1 MIKDYWKKSSREEMT
16 VSFDASNLVAS
27 GDTISAA
34 DVLVLDQSGADV
46 SDTLAPDA
54 AGIDGLIVTQKIEAG
69 TAGQNYLAVLQL
81 TTAAG
86 DELEDTLN
94 IRIRDDAAEIYNSD
108 RGTLG
113 EYKRLMGITNDDLDD
128 QLNILIPA
136 AEDFVVEY
144 TNNDFKVAGVSYQ
157 SNTIAFVESD
167 PPTITDTEEQF
178 LEEFFPSDTRI
189 VVECSL
195 NNNRHFYCTTAAA
208 GTLTLET
215 GEDVIAEAAGDSFI
229 KITRVRFPKGLKLII
244 AELLTYQLRA
254 AAYNDSDRAVK
265 SEKIGDYSVAYGGTD
280 AGNMFPKSIT
290 MKLNAYARAG
300 LV

>member
-1 MIKDYWKKSSREEMT
+1 MINDYWKKSSREEMT
-16 VSFDASNLVAS
+16 VSFDATNLVAS

-34 DVLVLDQSGADV
+34 DVLVTDQSGTDV
-46 SDTLAPDA
+46 SATLAPDA
-54 AGIDGLIVTQKIEAG
+54 AGIDGLTVTQKIEAG
-69 TAGQNYLAVLQL
+69 TDGQNYLATLQI

-94 IRIRDDAAEIYNSD
+94 IRIRNDAAEIYNSD

-128 QLNILIPA
+128 QLNIMIPA
-136 AEDFVVEY
+136 VEDFVVNK
-144 TNNDFKVAGVSYQ
+144 TNNDFKIASVSYQ

-189 VVECSL
+189 VVEDSL

-215 GEDVIAEAAGDSFI
+215 GEDVIAEDAGDAFVT
-229 KITRVRFPKGLKLII
+229 ITRVRFPKGVKLII
-244 AELLTYQLRA
+244 AEMLKYELKRN
-254 AAYNDSDRAVK
+254 AYNDSDREVK

-280 AGNMFPKSIT
+280 SGSEYPKSI
-290 MKLNAYARAG
+290 MSKLMAYNQAG